1 MLALPIMS
9 QIETF
14 ERLPLP
20 LSSLPQ
26 ALQRFCDPNGPMP
39 ARMMA
44 AKGLVPVRGSDQITL
59 LAQLAHDATAEVKA
73 AADKTLRAL
82 PEPVLLPACEA
93 PLPAAV
99 LDLLAD
105 LFDSNQEM
113 AARLVANNATH
124 DTTVERIARG
134 AGELLAERI
143 AVNETRLLGA
153 PRIIEALYKNRN
165 TRMSTADRLIELA
178 ARNGLDLTGIPAFKE
193 HVEALQGQLI
203 PEPSD
208 EPLPQDEVFS
218 RTVAA
223 DADGDGAVFE
233 EDATGTEQVA
243 TKFKPLSMA
252 IAELSKSEKIRMATV
267 GTKAARLLLVRDI
280 NKQVAYAA
288 ISSPQTTTQE
298 AAEIAKS
305 KEVSEEILRY
315 IGNKKDWIK
324 SGDVKHN
331 LVFNPKCPVG
341 ISMKFLSHLR
351 ADELRTLAR
360 SRNVSAQIRSLAG
373 TFAQRKEKG

>member
-1 MLALPIMS
+1 
-9 QIETF
+9 
-14 ERLPLP
+14 
-20 LSSLPQ
+20 
-26 ALQRFCDPNGPMP
+26 
-39 ARMMA
+39 MMA

-59 LAQLAHDATAEVKA
+59 LAQLAHDVTAEVKA
-73 AADKTLRAL
+73 AADRSLRGL
-82 PEPVLLPACEA
+82 PEAVLLPACEA

-105 LFDSNQEM
+105 LFDQNQEM
-113 AARLVANNATH
+113 LARLIANNTTH
-124 DTTVERIARG
+124 DTTIERIARS

-165 TRMSTADRLIELA
+165 TRMSTADRLVELA
-178 ARNGLDLTGIPAFKE
+178 ARNGLELTGIPAFKE

-203 PEPSD
+203 PEPTD

-223 DADGDGAVFE
+223 DAGGDDAVVFE

-243 TKFKPLSMA
+243 QKYKPLSMLM
-252 IAELSKSEKIRMATV
+252 AELSKSEKIRMAAV
-267 GTKAARLLLVRDI
+267 GTKAARMLLVRD
-280 NKQVAYAA
+280 NNRQVAFAA
-288 ISSPQTTTQE
+288 ISSPQTTAPE

-305 KEVSEEILRY
+305 KEVAEDILRY

-324 SGDVKHN
+324 SGEVKKN
-331 LVFNPKCPVG
+331 LVFNPKTPIG
-341 ISMKFLSHLR
+341 IAMRFLGHMR

-360 SRNVSAQIRSLAG
+360 SRNVSAQIRSLAANWA
-373 TFAQRKEKG
+373 TRKEKG

>member
-1 MLALPIMS
+1 MS

-59 LAQLAHDATAEVKA
+59 LAQLAHDVTAEVKTA
-73 AADKTLRAL
+73 AEKSFRAL
-82 PEPVLLPACEA
+82 PEAVLLPACEA
-93 PLPAAV
+93 ALPAAV
-99 LDLLAD
+99 LDMLAD
-105 LFDSNQEM
+105 VFDSNQEM

-124 DTTVERIARG
+124 DSTIERIARG

-165 TRMSTADRLIELA
+165 TRMSTADRLVELA
-178 ARNGLDLTGIPAFKE
+178 ARNGLDLSGIPAFKE

-203 PEPSD
+203 PEPTD
-208 EPLPQDEVFS
+208 EPLPQDEVFA
-218 RTVAA
+218 RTIA
-223 DADGDGAVFE
+223 DSDSDDPVFE
-233 EDATGTEQVA
+233 EDATGVEQVA
-243 TKFKPLSMA
+243 QKFKPLSMA
-252 IAELSKSEKIRMATV
+252 IAELSKSEKIRMAAV
-267 GTKAARLLLVRDI
+267 GTKAARMLLVRDN

-288 ISSPQTTTQE
+288 ISSPQTTAQE

-305 KEVSEEILRY
+305 KEVSEETLRY

-324 SGDVKHN
+324 SGEVKHN

-341 ISMKFLSHLR
+341 VSMRFLSHLR
-351 ADELRTLAR
+351 ADELRMLAR
-360 SRNVSAQIRSLAG
+360 SRNVSAQIRSLAA
-373 TFAQRKEKG
+373 TFAQRREKG